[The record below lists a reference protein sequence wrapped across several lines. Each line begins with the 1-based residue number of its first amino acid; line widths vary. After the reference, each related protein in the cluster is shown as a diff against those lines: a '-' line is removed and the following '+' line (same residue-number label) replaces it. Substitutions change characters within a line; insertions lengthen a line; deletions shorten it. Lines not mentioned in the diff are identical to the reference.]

1 MYAVR
6 KGLKEDLN
14 ASLKTEAFNGY
25 PVQRLAVQLA
35 SILVD
40 EPRIKA
46 DRLIQVIEIADELS
60 RRLSAPKKV

>member
-1 MYAVR
+1 MHAAR

-14 ASLKTEAFNGY
+14 ASLKIDAFRGY

-35 SILVD
+35 AILVD
-40 EPRIKA
+40 EPHIKA
-46 DRLIQVIEIADELS
+46 DRLVKVIEIADELS

>member
-14 ASLKTEAFNGY
+14 ASLEMDAFNGF

-35 SILVD
+35 SILVG
-40 EPRIKA
+40 EPRLRT
-46 DRLIQVIEIADELS
+46 DRLTEVIEIADELS